1 MTNMPTNMSEITP
14 QFLTAILR
22 QSNML
27 KKAEIVS
34 FTLDKAVATGFFG
47 IVSRLHL
54 QYDHDEDKAPKTLV
68 VKIPCENVEMEN
80 LGKAVGFYSSEH
92 GFYEDIAPHATIPV
106 PRCYYN
112 YLSPSTCMIIMEDL
126 APMRNGDQRKGATL
140 VEINSIVERL
150 AKFHAAWWNSP
161 KLNDYPWLQDAFTGT
176 GMIIF
181 QGAYK
186 NSIASF
192 CDKCSSFLSEEQKYI
207 AAQWFEPA
215 AISAIYG
222 PLQRQPQ
229 TIAHGDA
236 RLDNFLFG
244 ASESNPEVT
253 FIDFQLMV
261 KGPGI
266 IDLSYLLSQSTT
278 IEFRRANEDAIIRNY
293 HKTLVDLGVKDYS
306 WDDCWDG
313 YRRGVFRYFFPAVMA
328 TVMAFNE
335 QTKNLAR
342 VFAERGFAAAS
353 DLKIGELCGGAGSG
367 T

>member
-1 MTNMPTNMSEITP
+1 MTHTPANMNEITP
-14 QFLTAILR
+14 QFLTAILKR
-22 QSNML
+22 ANKIEKSQV
-27 KKAEIVS
+27 VS
-34 FTLDKAVATGFFG
+34 FSLDKAVATGFFG

-54 QYDHDEDKAPKTLV
+54 QYDHEEAEAPKTLV

-80 LGKAVGFYSSEH
+80 LGKAVGFYTSEH
-92 GFYEDIAPHATIPV
+92 GFYEDIAPHRTIPV

-112 YLSPSTCMIIMEDL
+112 YLSSATCMIILEDL
-126 APMRNGDQRKGATL
+126 VPMRNGDQRKGTTL
-140 VEINSIVERL
+140 VEVNALVEKL
-150 AKFHAAWWNSP
+150 ARFHAAWWNSP
-161 KLNDYPWLQDAFTGT
+161 KLNDYAWLQDAFTGT

-186 NSIASF
+186 NSISAF
-192 CDKCSSFLSEEQKYI
+192 YDKCTFFLSDEQKHV

-236 RLDNFLFG
+236 RLDNFFFS
-244 ASESNPEVT
+244 ASETNPEVM

-261 KGPGI
+261 KGPGV
-266 IDLSYLLSQSTT
+266 IDLSYLLSQSAT
-278 IEFRRANEDAIIRNY
+278 IEFRRAHEDSILRLY
-293 HKTLVDLGVKDYS
+293 HKTLVDLGIKDYS
-306 WDDCWDG
+306 WEDCWDG

-353 DLKIGELCGGAGSG
+353 DLKISELIGGTGSSK
-367 T
+367 

>member
-14 QFLTAILR
+14 RFLTAILK

-92 GFYEDIAPHATIPV
+92 GFYEDIAPHASIPV
-106 PRCYYN
+106 PKCYYN

-150 AKFHAAWWNSP
+150 AKFHAAWWNSQ
-161 KLNDYPWLQDAFTGT
+161 KLKDYPWLQDAFTGT
-176 GMIIF
+176 GMVIF

-192 CDKCSSFLSEEQKYI
+192 FDKCSSFLSEEQKYI

-215 AISAIYG
+215 AISAVYG

-278 IEFRRANEDAIIRNY
+278 IEFRRANEDAIIRKY
-293 HKTLVDLGVKDYS
+293 HKTLVDLGVKGYS

-353 DLKIGELCGGAGSG
+353 DLKLGELVGGAGSG
-367 T
+367 K